1 MYTRKHRAVDCLQ
14 DILDNI
20 ALIEKYT
27 AGYDMAGIGAD
38 SLRNDALERLQSESP
53 NQEP

>member
-20 ALIEKYT
+20 ALIEKYA